1 VNARF
6 HFESYERVA
15 VLVKLN
21 FLTEILSQVLK
32 AATEVAKAKLCH
44 EINNKALLG
53 WLKGAKTA
61 PFVSETALQGLN

>member
-15 VLVKLN
+15 VLAKLA
-21 FLTEILSQVLK
+21 EILSQVLK

-44 EINNKALLG
+44 EINNKAC
-53 WLKGAKTA
+53 
-61 PFVSETALQGLN
+61 F